1 MTESKA
7 HEKDVVWMS
16 GSYSVKGLM
25 MRRAIVREGLSKL
38 TETTIEF
45 QSRNSAVSLDDLV
58 GQTMNLHVVTE
69 GGKEQKF
76 SGLCISVENF
86 GFRDGYTQF
95 VAEVRPWFWLLT
107 RTEDCRVFQ
116 NMTAPD
122 IIKQILSEHGF
133 SDYKDS
139 LTGSYAQREYCL
151 QYRESD
157 YAFICRL
164 MEEEGIYF
172 FFDSNTSQ
180 SSAEKLIFADGLSA
194 HKPISESATA
204 EFYIRDDADRRRGE
218 HVAELSKIERVT
230 RGKVTLNDFDFTTPQ
245 ADLKVS
251 DAQAKGKHQYKN
263 FEVYDYQAHYRKDT
277 GLGTTLARARMDAEA
292 LTYQQW
298 RGASS
303 LRTLGAGYT
312 FKLTK
317 HDDSDSNKDFLVVE
331 ATHYLKVDSEFGER
345 DRGARNKGDKEEM
358 RRDLKAQN
366 LDFPKEAEKDS
377 YANTFRVIDKS
388 VQYRAPRVTPWPEVP
403 GIQTATVVG
412 NSGEEILTDEHGR
425 VKIQFHWDREGKDN
439 ETSSCFVRVMTPWSG
454 KDWGMVAVPRIGQEV
469 VVQFED
475 GNPDRP
481 IVTGMLYNKE
491 TMPPYSYPDDQT
503 QLGIKTNSS
512 KGGGGYNELMFD
524 DKKDSELMRIQAQKY
539 HQTLVKDRL
548 SMTVGL
554 DAIEKEVASVDE
566 NSYDLTIEQHMNETV
581 KSGDRTE
588 IVETGN
594 KVETVKT
601 GDYTETIETG
611 NKTMTIETGNLTEN
625 IDTGDVEVTIGQ
637 GSLTETISQGDH
649 TETVSLGDITTEAS
663 AGSIAISAGM
673 EITLTVGGSSIKI
686 DNSGVTISGPMIKLE
701 ADGMLEAKSPLTTVK
716 GDGMLT
722 LKGGVTMI
730 N

>member
-7 HEKDVVWMS
+7 HENDVVWMS

-58 GQTMNLHVVTE
+58 GQTMNLHVITE
-69 GGKEQKF
+69 NGKEQKY

-122 IIKQILSEHGF
+122 IIKQVLSDHGF

-139 LTGSYAQREYCL
+139 MSGSYAQRDYCL

-157 YAFICRL
+157 YAFLCRL

-172 FFDSNTSQ
+172 FFDSNSSQ
-180 SSAEKLIFADGLSA
+180 STAEKLVFADGLSA
-194 HKPISESATA
+194 HKPISENPSA
-204 EFYIRDDADRRRGE
+204 EFHIRDDADRRRGE
-218 HVAELSKIERVT
+218 HVAELSKIEQVT

-251 DAQAKGKHQYKN
+251 DAQAKGKHKYKN
-263 FEVYDYQAHYRKDT
+263 FEVYDYQAHYRKDSARGT
-277 GLGTTLARARMDAEA
+277 GLARARMDAEA

-317 HDDSDSNKDFLVVE
+317 HADTDSNNDFLVIE

-345 DRGARNKGDKEEM
+345 ERGVRTAQKQEGM
-358 RRDLKAQN
+358 RRDLVAQN
-366 LDFPKEAEKDS
+366 LDFPKEMEKDS
-377 YANTFRVIDKS
+377 YANTFRVIEKS
-388 VQYRAPRVTPWPEVP
+388 VQFRAPRVTPWPEVP

-425 VKIQFHWDREGKDN
+425 VKIQFHWDREGKKN

-481 IVTGMLYNKE
+481 IVTGMLYNSE
-491 TMPPYSYPDDQT
+491 TKPPYTYPDDQT

-524 DKKDSELMRIQAQKY
+524 DKKDAELMRIQAQKY
-539 HQTLVKDRL
+539 QQTLVKDRM

-554 DAIEKEVASVDE
+554 DAIDKAVASVDE
-566 NSYDLTIEQHMNETV
+566 KSYDLTIKQHMNETV
-581 KSGDRTE
+581 VTGNRTE
-588 IVETGN
+588 IVETGD
-594 KVETVKT
+594 KIETVKK
-601 GDYTETIETG
+601 GNFTETIETG
-611 NKTMTIETGNLTEN
+611 DKTMTIEKGSLTEN
-625 IDTGDVEVTIGQ
+625 IDTGDMDLTIATGN
-637 GSLTETISQGDH
+637 LTEKI
-649 TETVSLGDITTEAS
+649 SLGNITTEAS
-663 AGSIAISAGM
+663 AGKIAIKAGM

-686 DNSGVTISGPMIKLE
+686 DNSGVTISGPIIKVQ

>member
-16 GSYSVKGLM
+16 GSYSVDGLM

-38 TETTIEF
+38 TETTIQF
-45 QSRNSAVSLDDLV
+45 QSRNTAVSLDDLV
-58 GQTMNLHVVTE
+58 GQTMCLHVLTE

-76 SGLCISVENF
+76 SGLCVSVENF
-86 GFRDGYTQF
+86 GLQDGYTQF

-107 RTEDCRVFQ
+107 RTQNCRVFQ

-122 IIKQILSEHGF
+122 IIKKVLGDHGF
-133 SDYKDS
+133 SDFTDKLSGTYTS
-139 LTGSYAQREYCL
+139 REYCL
-151 QYRESD
+151 QYRETD
-157 YAFICRL
+157 YDFICRL
-164 MEEEGIYF
+164 MEDEGIYF

-180 SSAEKLIFADGLSA
+180 SSAEKLVLSDGLGA

-204 EFYIRDDADRRRGE
+204 EFYIRDDADRRRAE
-218 HVAELSKIERVT
+218 HVAEFSKIERIT
-230 RGKVTLNDFDFTTPQ
+230 TGKVTLNDFDFTTPQ
-245 ADLKVS
+245 ADLKNTN
-251 DAQAKGKHQYKN
+251 AQAKGKHKYKN
-263 FEVYDYQAHYRKDT
+263 FEVYDYQGHFRKDSS
-277 GLGTTLARARMDAEA
+277 LGGNMARVRMDAEA
-292 LTYQQW
+292 LKYQQF

-312 FKLTK
+312 FQLSK
-317 HDDSDSNKDFLVVE
+317 HDDSDCNKDFLVLE
-331 ATHYLKVDSEFGER
+331 AVHYLKLDSEFGER
-345 DRGARNKGDKEEM
+345 DRGKKKAEGEM
-358 RRDLKAQN
+358 RRDLKPLN
-366 LDFPKEAEKDS
+366 LDFPKEMEKDS
-377 YANTFRVIDKS
+377 YANTFTVMEKTI
-388 VQYRAPRVTPWPEVP
+388 QFRAPQVTPWPEVQ

-412 NSGEEILTDEHGR
+412 TSGEEILTDEHGR
-425 VKIQFHWDREGKDN
+425 VKIQFHWDREGEDN
-439 ETSSCFVRVMTPWSG
+439 EKSSCFVRVMTPWSG

-481 IVTGMLYNKE
+481 IVTGMLYNAE
-491 TMPPYSYPDDQT
+491 TKPPYKYPDDQT

-554 DAIEKEVASVDE
+554 DAIAKEVASVDE
-566 NSYDLTIEQHMNETV
+566 KSYDLTIEQHMNETV
-581 KSGDRTE
+581 KTGDRTE
-588 IVETGN
+588 LVETGN
-594 KVETVKT
+594 KVETVKK

-611 NKTMTIETGNLTEN
+611 DKTMTISKGDLTEN
-625 IDTGDVEVTIGQ
+625 IDTGDVKVTIGT
-637 GSLTETISQGDH
+637 GDLVETISKGDH
-649 TETVSLGDITTEAS
+649 TETVSLGNITTKAS
-663 AGSIAISAGM
+663 AGKIAISAGM

-686 DNSGVTISGPMIKLE
+686 DNSGVTISGPIIKIE
-701 ADGMLEAKSPLTTVK
+701 ADGMIEAKSPATTVK
-716 GDGMLT
+716 GDAMLT